1 MSATD
6 RVAKLL
12 EAKADA
18 LVRRSAEDLA
28 ALLHPDFV
36 YVNAGGFKFDKAG
49 YIYFGCTSGKIVF
62 SEQKFS
68 ALEVKPF
75 AGFAVATMILHD
87 RFTSQGRLVAATYR
101 SLCVFSVSAGGYG
114 QQARRW
120 WSNRTSVCRACTCVP
135 CRKSCN

>member
-1 MSATD
+1 MPAAD

-12 EAKADA
+12 QAKADA

-28 ALLHPDFV
+28 ALLHPDFT

-68 ALEVKPF
+68 DPSNFIPRDDHRRFAPEFNHFGDGLRVPPAKLPHYWVFILFLRFQLASDSGWALLIPVECALFPE
-75 AGFAVATMILHD
+75 INISHE
-87 RFTSQGRLVAATYR
+87 
-101 SLCVFSVSAGGYG
+101 
-114 QQARRW
+114 
-120 WSNRTSVCRACTCVP
+120 
-135 CRKSCN
+135 